1 MLEIQ
6 LPKCI
11 EARLCRFA
19 KETGR
24 SETALVKEA
33 LDHYLDDLED
43 VYFSD
48 KVVQRIRD
56 GREDVVSSEEM
67 AQMRKSC
74 FAEAHSSF
82 IDSCRDS
89 VSSPRVMREAAG
101 IWSPRD

>member
-11 EARLCRFA
+11 EARLCRLA

-33 LDHYLDDLED
+33 LDQYLDDLED
-43 VYFSD
+43 VYLSD

-56 GREDVVSSEEM
+56 GSEDVVSSEEM
-67 AQMRKSC
+67 TQILDLK
-74 FAEAHSSF
+74 
-82 IDSCRDS
+82 RDGS
-89 VSSPRVMREAAG
+89 R
-101 IWSPRD
+101 

>member
-33 LDHYLDDLED
+33 LDLED
-43 VYFSD
+43 IYFSD

-67 AQMRKSC
+67 AQMLGLKS
-74 FAEAHSSF
+74 EGS
-82 IDSCRDS
+82 R
-89 VSSPRVMREAAG
+89 
-101 IWSPRD
+101 

>member
-43 VYFSD
+43 IYFSD
-48 KVVQRIRD
+48 KVVQRIRN
-56 GREDVVSSEEM
+56 GQEEVVLSAEM
-67 AQMRKSC
+67 VQTLGLNK
-74 FAEAHSSF
+74 E
-82 IDSCRDS
+82 
-89 VSSPRVMREAAG
+89 VSR
-101 IWSPRD
+101 

>member
-43 VYFSD
+43 IYFSD

-56 GREDVVSSEEM
+56 GREDVVSRCLVS
-67 AQMRKSC
+67 KVKGLVSC
-74 FAEAHSSF
+74 EDNFL
-82 IDSCRDS
+82 
-89 VSSPRVMREAAG
+89 
-101 IWSPRD
+101 